1 MNLFK
6 KGKLKFLLLKF
17 RQHFLNII
25 LRIISFITE
34 IKVPKLNIFYMKRFL
49 ILCIV
54 TKLYFRKEKKGIFEH
69 HKEKKTDLIYNLL
82 YFTCIQNFIIIKIIK
97 LDEFPFK
104 IMYLL

>member
-54 TKLYFRKEKKGIFEH
+54 TKLYFRKEKKGIESLNIT
-69 HKEKKTDLIYNLL
+69 KK
-82 YFTCIQNFIIIKIIK
+82 KK
-97 LDEFPFK
+97 LT
-104 IMYLL
+104 

>member
-54 TKLYFRKEKKGIFEH
+54 TKLYFRKEKKVSLNIT
-69 HKEKKTDLIYNLL
+69 KK
-82 YFTCIQNFIIIKIIK
+82 KK
-97 LDEFPFK
+97 LT
-104 IMYLL
+104 

>member
-34 IKVPKLNIFYMKRFL
+34 IKIPKLNIFYMKRFL

-54 TKLYFRKEKKGIFEH
+54 TKLYFRKEKKGIESLNIT
-69 HKEKKTDLIYNLL
+69 KK
-82 YFTCIQNFIIIKIIK
+82 KK
-97 LDEFPFK
+97 LT
-104 IMYLL
+104 

>member
-25 LRIISFITE
+25 LRVISFITE

-54 TKLYFRKEKKGIFEH
+54 TKLYFRKEKKGIESLNIT
-69 HKEKKTDLIYNLL
+69 KKKKLTHTKFYYN
-82 YFTCIQNFIIIKIIK
+82 QN
-97 LDEFPFK
+97 
-104 IMYLL
+104 Y

>member
-49 ILCIV
+49 ILYIV
-54 TKLYFRKEKKGIFEH
+54 TKLYFRKEKKV
-69 HKEKKTDLIYNLL
+69 LNL
-82 YFTCIQNFIIIKIIK
+82 
-97 LDEFPFK
+97 
-104 IMYLL
+104 